1 MLNFEYNL
9 NQKDSEQ
16 VHFCRGFRGLNQKN
30 EKLYS
35 FHALNN
41 LLGGGMSSRLFQR
54 VREEL
59 GLVYS
64 IYTYPATYS
73 DIGLMTIY
81 AGTTTALFERVI
93 QTILDEL
100 KDLKKNGVKK
110 EELSRVKEQMKGNYI
125 LGMEGTGCRMS
136 SMGKSELLL
145 GRVFSQEETLK
156 SIDSVSMEDIRA
168 MIDYVIDFENIAVTV
183 LGSVDKKAK
192 ELQGMMV

>member
-1 MLNFEYNL
+1 M
-9 NQKDSEQ
+9 
-16 VHFCRGFRGLNQKN
+16 GFRGLNQKN

-35 FHALNN
+35 FLALNN

-81 AGTTTALFERVI
+81 AGTNPAQFERVI

-125 LGMEGTGCRMS
+125 LGMEGTGSRMS